1 MSCKGKRHGK
11 AGQSRLLG
19 ILHIAPV
26 VHLTKIRYAY
36 VKIIYYT
43 LFLDSMY
50 NLENGEIKAETRS
63 YAGSPPHTNNRSIKS
78 SRLYCNKF
86 LF

>member
-1 MSCKGKRHGK
+1 MSCKGKRHEK

-50 NLENGEIKAETRS
+50 NLENGEIKAETWRLRR
-63 YAGSPPHTNNRSIKS
+63 PHTHKQ
-78 SRLYCNKF
+78 
-86 LF
+86 

>member
-19 ILHIAPV
+19 ILHITPV
-26 VHLTKIRYAY
+26 VYLTKIRYAY

-50 NLENGEIKAETRS
+50 NLENGEIKAETWRLRR
-63 YAGSPPHTNNRSIKS
+63 PHTHKQ
-78 SRLYCNKF
+78 
-86 LF
+86 

>member
-50 NLENGEIKAETRS
+50 NLENGEIKAETWRLRR
-63 YAGSPPHTNNRSIKS
+63 PHTNNRSIKS

>member
-26 VHLTKIRYAY
+26 AHLMKIRYVY

-43 LFLDSMY
+43 PY
-50 NLENGEIKAETRS
+50 NFIENVEIEGRNAEITP
-63 YAGSPPHTNNRSIKS
+63 A
-78 SRLYCNKF
+78 F
-86 LF
+86 E